1 MSSEN
6 NLLDDFFIQETE
18 NPNTQTTHLWENDEI
33 TKARERD
40 RIGRRIRVLI
50 TVKTFPRFS
59 TKYSETVCVAG
70 IALDPARWVRLYP
83 IPFRYLAKTDQ
94 FKKYDIIEI
103 NVSQPKKDWRIE
115 SLHVDIG
122 SIEIIS
128 SLGSNN
134 GWARRAQYV
143 EPMRQ
148 TPLCVLRE
156 QIAEDL
162 NGPSLGLV
170 RPAPGTF
177 RLEITDFPG
186 WTPEE
191 HARRDEILKSQDIAL
206 NESLQRTLIPLLK
219 EPRFNIHACFKC
231 ESPNCNGHRIGL
243 IDWEATA
250 LQYREKGSDEDVAR
264 IIRERFERNPTSPS
278 KDLRIFVGNQNTAPK
293 RRNFEALG
301 LYYPSKDA
309 AASVRNVLF

>member
-1 MSSEN
+1 MPSDEK
-6 NLLDDFFIQETE
+6 LEGFFIQETE
-18 NPNTQTTHLWENDEI
+18 TRSTHTACRWESSEI

-83 IPFRYLAKTDQ
+83 IPFRYLAKADQ

-115 SLHVDIG
+115 SLHVDVG
-122 SIEIIS
+122 SIEVIS
-128 SLGSNN
+128 SLGADN
-134 GWARRAQYV
+134 GWARRAKCV
-143 EPMRQ
+143 EPMGQ

-156 QIAEDL
+156 QIAKDL

-170 RPAPGTF
+170 RPVPGTF
-177 RLEITDFPG
+177 HLKITDFPG

-191 HARRDEILKSQDIAL
+191 HARREEILKSQDIAL

-231 ESPNCNGHRIGL
+231 ESSNCNGHRIGL

-264 IIRERFERNPTSPS
+264 IIRERFERNPTIPS
-278 KDLRIFVGNQNTAPK
+278 KDLRIFVGNQNTAAK

-309 AASVRNVLF
+309 AASERNVLF